1 MNTPRRQDL
10 STPKTYEL
18 KLEKTLNAPVAKV
31 WKALTEG
38 VQIPAW
44 YGPMDEF
51 RVEVHQWDCKP
62 GGKYRVAMHA
72 PDGNVYTCIGE
83 FKEIKPT
90 QRLSYTWSWEGQD
103 PMDSLVVFT
112 IAPKGGETV
121 LRLSHTGLP
130 SAESKEQHDQGWVGC
145 LAQLE
150 ARVAT

>member
-1 MNTPRRQDL
+1 M

-103 PMDSLVVFT
+103 PMDTLVTFELKPQGQQT
-112 IAPKGGETV
+112 ALKF
-121 LRLSHTGLP
+121 LHTGFP
-130 SAESKEQHDQGWVGC
+130 SEQERDNHNQGWSGSLER
-145 LAQLE
+145 LAKT
-150 ARVAT
+150 VA